1 VGTEVR
7 ATQTCCLQ
15 QNRSGRVLTSHNA
28 RTFITSTNA
37 EPAPQPSNILCQ
49 LPRAASLESSSH
61 GVNSIQNVD
70 KLSHAQPR
78 EQKENGARTL
88 TIKII

>member
-1 VGTEVR
+1 MGTEVR
-7 ATQTCCLQ
+7 TTQTCCLQ
-15 QNRSGRVLTSHNA
+15 QNRSGRVLTPHNA

-37 EPAPQPSNILCQ
+37 EPAPQPSNILHQ

-61 GVNSIQNVD
+61 GVNSIQNAD
-70 KLSHAQPR
+70 KLSHTQPCEQR
-78 EQKENGARTL
+78 ETGARTL